1 MASVIAAIDLGGMS
15 AVLIAVS
22 LICVLGAAVVR
33 GFSGFGFSLLSIT
46 SLSLVMEPAEIV
58 PSIFMLEIAASLP
71 LLPGIWRDVH
81 WRSIGW
87 LLLGY
92 TVFVPFGVWLLANA
106 PVAPMKLAL
115 GLFVIAT
122 AALLLKGFALKQMPN
137 RAATLAAGGASGL
150 LNGAFGIG
158 GPPVVLFYFSS
169 PAGAAA
175 GRASVIAFFIAT
187 DLLGLGFQAR
197 EGLITGTSFWRFL
210 LFLPPLLI
218 GVWIG
223 NRGFKSADPALFRRI
238 VLWLLVLLAVLTAG
252 QGLLQL
258 WRGSP
263 GVSI

>member
-1 MASVIAAIDLGGMS
+1 MTA
-15 AVLIAVS
+15 LIADMNGWILAFS
-22 LICVLGAAVVR
+22 LACVLGAAVVR

-46 SLSLVMEPAEIV
+46 ALSLVLEPAAIV
-58 PSIFMLEIAASLP
+58 PSIFMLEVAASLP
-71 LLPGIWRDVH
+71 LLPGIWRDIH

-92 TVFVPFGVWLLANA
+92 TVFAPIGVWLLANA

-115 GLFVIAT
+115 GVFVIAT

-175 GRASVIAFFIAT
+175 GRASVIAFFALI
-187 DLLGLGFQAR
+187 DLVGLAFMARQNLVTRASLLQAV
-197 EGLITGTSFWRFL
+197 
-210 LFLPPLLI
+210 LFLPVLWL

-223 NRGFKSADPALFRRI
+223 HHSFKKADPSAFRRW
-238 VLWLLVLLAVLTAG
+238 VLRLLLLMAVLTAA
-252 QGLLQL
+252 QGTAALT
-258 WRGSP
+258 G
-263 GVSI
+263 

>member
-1 MASVIAAIDLGGMS
+1 
-15 AVLIAVS
+15 
-22 LICVLGAAVVR
+22 
-33 GFSGFGFSLLSIT
+33 
-46 SLSLVMEPAEIV
+46 
-58 PSIFMLEIAASLP
+58 
-71 LLPGIWRDVH
+71 
-81 WRSIGW
+81 
-87 LLLGY
+87 
-92 TVFVPFGVWLLANA
+92 
-106 PVAPMKLAL
+106 MKLAM

-122 AALLLKGFALKQMPN
+122 AILLLKGFALKQMPN

-197 EGLITGTSFWRFL
+197 EDLITEASFWRFL

-223 NRGFKSADPALFRRI
+223 NHGFKSADPALFRRV
-238 VLWLLVLLAVLTAG
+238 VLWLLVLLAILTAG
-252 QGLLQL
+252 QGLFQILD
-258 WRGSP
+258 
-263 GVSI
+263 

>member
-1 MASVIAAIDLGGMS
+1 MTSFIEAIDLGGMN
-15 AVLIAVS
+15 AALISFS
-22 LICVLGAAVVR
+22 LVCVLGAAVVR

-46 SLSLVMEPAEIV
+46 ALSLVMEPAAIV
-58 PSIFMLEIAASLP
+58 PSIFMLEVAASLP
-71 LLPGIWRDVH
+71 LLPGIWRDIH

-92 TVFVPFGVWLLANA
+92 TVFVPIGVWLLANA

-115 GLFVIAT
+115 GIFVIAT
-122 AALLLKGFALKQMPN
+122 AIMLLRGFALKQMPS
-137 RAATLAAGGASGL
+137 RVATLAAGGASGL

-175 GRASVIAFFIAT
+175 GRASIIAFFIAT

-223 NRGFKSADPALFRRI
+223 NRGFKSVDPALFRRI
-238 VLWLLVLLAVLTAG
+238 VLWLLVVLAVLTAA
-252 QGLLQL
+252 QGLFQL
-258 WRGSP
+258 WSGPGSAE
-263 GVSI
+263 I